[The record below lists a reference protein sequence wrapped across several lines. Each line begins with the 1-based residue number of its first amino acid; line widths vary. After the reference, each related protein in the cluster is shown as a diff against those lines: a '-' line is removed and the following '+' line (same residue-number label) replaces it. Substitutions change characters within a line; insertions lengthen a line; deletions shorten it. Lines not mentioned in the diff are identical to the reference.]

1 MSYIIDCL
9 GKYNNFIGMDRS
21 RLSVSNFGSP
31 IKGAKLENLEEDK
44 KYILKKIHYLFV
56 YYSSRA
62 SRYAYREI
70 NEKSYME
77 LMVDTFETK
86 GVKIY
91 KNSDAWKKIVT
102 IYHGKG
108 KKITMDYQ
116 SFLKTLPLLS

>member
-1 MSYIIDCL
+1 MSYITVIL
-9 GKYNNFIGMDRS
+9 SKYNNFIGMERS
-21 RLSVSNFGSP
+21 RLSVSSYGSP
-31 IKGAKLENLEEDK
+31 IKGTNLEKLEEDK

-56 YYSSRA
+56 FYASRA

-77 LMVDTFETK
+77 LMVDAYEAK
-86 GVKIY
+86 GVKLC
-91 KNSDAWKKIVT
+91 KNSDTWKKIVT

-116 SFLKTLPLLS
+116 SFLKTLPQLS